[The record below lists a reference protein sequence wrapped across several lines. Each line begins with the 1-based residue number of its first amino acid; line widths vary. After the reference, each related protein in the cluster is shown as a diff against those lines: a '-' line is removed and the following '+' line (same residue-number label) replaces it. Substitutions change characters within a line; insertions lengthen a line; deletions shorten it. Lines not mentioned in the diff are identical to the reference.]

1 MLKSM
6 AGDPEQH
13 QDAPTRSRAE
23 RLFGDW
29 VRQVSPVTLRADAMA
44 GLLGAVLVLPQGIAF
59 ATLAGLPP
67 EYGLYT
73 AVIPCIL
80 AALFGSSWHVM
91 SGPTNANS
99 LALFAMLSPLAAAF
113 SSQYIQLAV
122 AVTVMVGVMQW
133 LIGAL
138 RLGVLANFISPAT
151 LFGFTS
157 GAALLI
163 AVHAL
168 PDLLGLAA
176 SPQHSAAAVLVHVV
190 TQLGLVQPAALV
202 VGAIT
207 IATALLLRRLRRGWP
222 AMLIGLVVAT
232 ALAWIWSQYL
242 NPASATPAAA
252 LRTIGQIAAPWPRFE
267 VPRISWA
274 QAVDLI
280 GLAFAL
286 TIVALGQ
293 AISIAKTVALRS
305 GQRIDANREFRGQGL
320 SNMVGGFFSC
330 YVSCG
335 SMNRSLPNLQA
346 GARTPLASVFS
357 ALLLVLLVAV
367 SAPLLALIPRA
378 ALAALLVLV
387 ALTLLDL
394 ARWRQLL
401 TLSRSDFGVAL
412 ATMLA
417 TVTIRLEIAIFLGI
431 ILSLMSFLY
440 RTSRPAMRTMGFDS
454 RGLDRQFVV
463 IDNTA
468 DAGFETGIT
477 SPHKADDD
485 SERNAELSQK
495 SPALFPPERGS
506 ATPKAREA
514 TSVGTNERSAGPPQA
529 SSAPSGGSAVHEATS
544 VGANERSAGPP
555 QASSAPPGGSAVR
568 EATSVGATFLPEC
581 PQLKLLRMEGEV
593 YFGATQHVAD
603 ILHALRHQPHPQ
615 KHLLVMGKSM
625 NFIDLAGAELWE
637 AELSARRA
645 MGGDLYFHRP
655 RPEVIRMWRKTGFTR
670 LLGPEHQFPDKFTAI
685 STIFSKLD
693 PEICRRCTAR
703 IFWECQSVPPAPEPE
718 SKA

>member
-1 MLKSM
+1 MRPDH
-6 AGDPEQH
+6 AAT
-13 QDAPTRSRAE
+13 DAPSPPLAE
-23 RLFGDW
+23 RLFGAW
-29 VRQVSPVTLRADAMA
+29 VRDLSGATLRADALA

-73 AVIPCIL
+73 AVLPCII

-99 LALFAMLSPLAAAF
+99 LALFAMLSPLAMAF
-113 SSQYIQLAV
+113 SPMYIQLAL
-122 AVTVMVGVMQW
+122 AVTVMVGLLQW

-138 RLGVLANFISPAT
+138 RLGSLANFISPAV

-168 PDLLGLAA
+168 PDLLGLPAA
-176 SPQHSAAAVLVHVV
+176 PEHSAAAVLQHVL
-190 TQLGLVQPAALV
+190 TQLPMVQPMALA
-202 VGAIT
+202 VGALT
-207 IATALLLRRLRRGWP
+207 IAVALLMRRLLPRWP
-222 AMLIGLVVAT
+222 HMLGGLVVAT
-232 ALAWIWSQYL
+232 ALAWLWAAL
-242 NPASATPAAA
+242 FHDGAPLSAV
-252 LRTIGQIAAPWPRFE
+252 LRTIGQIPKPWPRFH
-267 VPRISWA
+267 VPSISWA
-274 QAVDLI
+274 QASELV

-320 SNMVGGFFSC
+320 SNIVGGFFSC

-335 SMNRSLPNLQA
+335 SMNRSMPNLDA

-357 ALLLVLLVAV
+357 AVLLLVLVAV
-367 SAPLLALIPRA
+367 SASLLSRIPMAALSGLLVMVALAL
-378 ALAALLVLV
+378 
-387 ALTLLDL
+387 LDG
-394 ARWRQLL
+394 ARWKQLFV
-401 TLSRSDFGVAL
+401 LSRSDFAVAL
-412 ATMLA
+412 ATLAA
-417 TVTIRLEIAIFLGI
+417 TVTIRLEVAILLGVL
-431 ILSLMSFLY
+431 LSLMSFLY

-454 RGLDRQFVV
+454 RGVDRQFVV
-463 IDNTA
+463 IDRSA
-468 DAGFETGIT
+468 DASLDPVERPQDA
-477 SPHKADDD
+477 SPQEQ
-485 SERNAELSQK
+485 ER
-495 SPALFPPERGS
+495 
-506 ATPKAREA
+506 
-514 TSVGTNERSAGPPQA
+514 
-529 SSAPSGGSAVHEATS
+529 
-544 VGANERSAGPP
+544 
-555 QASSAPPGGSAVR
+555 
-568 EATSVGATFLPEC
+568 LPEC

-603 ILHALRHQPHPQ
+603 ILHALRHQPNPQ

-637 AELSARRA
+637 AELAARRA

-655 RPEVIRMWRKTGFTR
+655 RPEVIRMWRKTGFTSV
-670 LLGPEHQFPDKFTAI
+670 LGPEHQFPDKFSAI
-685 STIFSKLD
+685 STIFGKLD

-703 IFWECQSVPPAPEPE
+703 IFWECQTVPPPPDGGNTGTTDPC
-718 SKA
+718 

>member
-1 MLKSM
+1 MEPS
-6 AGDPEQH
+6 AAH
-13 QDAPTRSRAE
+13 APRSSIPFLE

-29 VRQVSPVTLRADAMA
+29 VREVSPATVRADAMA

-67 EYGLYT
+67 AYGLYT
-73 AVIPCIL
+73 AVIPCII
-80 AALFGSSWHVM
+80 AALFGSSRHVM

-99 LALFAMLSPLAAAF
+99 LALFAMLSPLAVAF
-113 SSQYIQLAV
+113 SPLYIQLAL
-122 AVTVMVGVMQW
+122 AITVMVGVMQW

-138 RLGVLANFISPAT
+138 RLGVLANFISPAV

-176 SPQHSAAAVLVHVV
+176 APEHSAASVLAYVL
-190 TQLGLVQPAALV
+190 TQLGAAQPQALGV
-202 VGAIT
+202 AAIT
-207 IATALLLRRLRRGWP
+207 LAVALLLRRWRRNWP
-222 AMLIGLVVAT
+222 YMLIGLVVAT
-232 ALAWIWSQYL
+232 VLAWAWGRWL
-242 NPASATPAAA
+242 HPDATPSAS
-252 LRTIGQIAAPWPRFE
+252 LRTVGQIPVPWPRFE

-274 QAVDLI
+274 QAADLV

-320 SNMVGGFFSC
+320 SNIVGGFFSS

-335 SMNRSLPNLQA
+335 SMNRSMPNLEA

-357 ALLLVLLVAV
+357 AVLLVALV
-367 SAPLLALIPRA
+367 ALSAPLLAQIPMA

-387 ALTLLDL
+387 AFTLLDA
-394 ARWRQLL
+394 ARWRQLF
-401 TLSRSDFGVAL
+401 TLSRSDFSVAL
-412 ATMLA
+412 ATMAA
-417 TVTIRLEIAIFLGI
+417 TVTIRLEIAILLGM

-440 RTSRPAMRTMGFDS
+440 RTSKPAMRTMGFDS

-463 IDNTA
+463 IDNSP
-468 DAGFETGIT
+468 DAGLET
-477 SPHKADDD
+477 K
-485 SERNAELSQK
+485 K
-495 SPALFPPERGS
+495 SS
-506 ATPKAREA
+506 
-514 TSVGTNERSAGPPQA
+514 GPDGPDEGPRQA
-529 SSAPSGGSAVHEATS
+529 
-544 VGANERSAGPP
+544 
-555 QASSAPPGGSAVR
+555 
-568 EATSVGATFLPEC
+568 LPEC

-603 ILHALRHQPHPQ
+603 ILHALRTQPQPQ

-637 AELSARRA
+637 AELAARRA

-655 RPEVIRMWRKTGFTR
+655 RPEVIRMWRKTGFTSV
-670 LLGPEHQFPDKFTAI
+670 LGTEHQFPDKFTAI
-685 STIFSKLD
+685 ATIFNKLD
-693 PEICRRCTAR
+693 PDICRRCTAR
-703 IFWECQSVPPAPEPE
+703 IFWECKTAPGPDTADTPA
-718 SKA
+718 A